1 MLPKIKILAITR
13 DSVLMSFLQHGLNNG
28 DYEIINT
35 QHTGY
40 QLKDVVETEQPSFI
54 VLDILMPTLDGIG
67 TCLKLRQWTQLPIMM
82 LSTWGTGNG
91 TVRGLD
97 LCSDCYLTE
106 PFGPEALKTRI
117 EETLKR
123 SMAAFDPLSNLPT
136 RRSAF

>member
-82 LSTWGTGNG
+82 LSTWGTDDGM
-91 TVRGLD
+91 VRGLN
-97 LCSDCYLTE
+97 LGSESYLTE
-106 PFGPEALKTRI
+106 PLGMNELKVRI
-117 EETLKR
+117 NGTLKR
-123 SMAAFDPLSNLPT
+123 NATNMIDPMTNIRTGTS
-136 RRSAF
+136 